1 MYILCE
7 RDFLLIGDFTT
18 KKLIKQ
24 KKKKKGRRKNV
35 ASLEMKLNLKL
46 RYPS

>member
-24 KKKKKGRRKNV
+24 KKKKKGKTKKCGLTWDEIKSQ
-35 ASLEMKLNLKL
+35 AQI
-46 RYPS
+46 P